1 VSIPARLTSRDT
13 AERGI
18 VLVISLIMLII
29 VTLLGTSSAN
39 LVRGN
44 LKVVEN
50 IEARAA
56 VRNAALGAIEE
67 AVAYG
72 QLLDVTTPAFTAT
85 CGGSRSKCVDA
96 TGDGTVSSASD
107 IQVTLTT
114 PVCVAVTPVKNSSLN
129 VFSSTSDASCF
140 SPGVFSLCAD
150 TLWEV
155 TAVAVDPVTGAS
167 VTIREG
173 IESRTTLNAVAAACP

>member
-1 VSIPARLTSRDT
+1 MSTPAAITSRYT
-13 AERGI
+13 NERGI

-50 IEARAA
+50 VEARAA
-56 VRNAALGAIEE
+56 VRNAALAAIEE

-72 QLLDVTTPAFTAT
+72 QLLDVTSPAFSAT

-114 PVCVAVTPVKNSSLN
+114 PVCKAVMPVKNSSLN
-129 VFSSTSDASCF
+129 VFGSASDASCF
-140 SPGVFSLCAD
+140 TPGVFSLCAD
-150 TLWEV
+150 ALWEV
-155 TAVAVDPVTGAS
+155 TAVAVDPITGAT
-167 VTIREG
+167 VTVREG
-173 IESRTTLNAVAAACP
+173 IESRTTLNAITAACL